1 MALST
6 KRKNQIIAD
15 WKAGRFKSFY
25 AVAKHYKISEPTAK
39 NILADIPQS
48 NADIVEVGVAYE
60 TAKKLSKNLVEVK
73 AIERVVAERTIK
85 DEIRDLALETTLA
98 NIRSVRKKIELEEVE
113 TMQEHRHAQET
124 IDKAL
129 ISSGVA
135 DRHAPKQDINLTNAQ
150 QNNTEIKRVT
160 IARRSDRT

>member
-25 AVAKHYKISEPTAK
+25 AVAKFYKISEPTAK
-39 NILADIPQS
+39 NILADISQS

-60 TAKKLSKNLVEVK
+60 TAKKLSKNLVEVH
-73 AIERVVAERTIK
+73 AIERAVAERTVKDEIK
-85 DEIRDLALETTLA
+85 DESLEATLL
-98 NIRSVRKKIELEEVE
+98 NIRSLKRKIISEEIESAVD
-113 TMQEHRHAQET
+113 HKYAQEA

-129 ISSGVA
+129 ISSGNA
-135 DRHAPKQDINLTNAQ
+135 DRHAKSGDVNVNATAAVGIQ
-150 QNNTEIKRVT
+150 T
-160 IARRSDRT
+160 ITRKIVD